1 MKRVSV
7 FGRKRKF
14 LLFKGYFSLIFP
26 SFFKGETALHIAV
39 RQKDYASVKL
49 LVNAKADLNEKT
61 GTAGQTP
68 LHLAVEYDSE
78 QIVGLLLSQVC

>member
-7 FGRKRKF
+7 FSRKRKF
-14 LLFKGYFSLIFP
+14 LFYIGYLSLTFASCFI
-26 SFFKGETALHIAV
+26 GETALHIAV